1 MIADLITDY
10 SVLQPD
16 VQPDREVIVHRDG
29 EIDHLMSVLAPL
41 THDVAPGGAFLYGP
55 PGSGKT
61 CTTHCVLEE
70 LVDETD
76 VEIVFIDCLSS
87 HARRSVLK
95 RVLEELGAAAELEH
109 RSVATDDLSAL
120 VREAIDGPTVLVLD
134 ECDQLDDFRV
144 LHELYGIKDL
154 TLVLISNAPWKAFEP
169 ETQPLNSRVQ
179 SLQEI
184 PFSRYTETQLVSILE
199 ERSRAGVESG
209 VVSDSDLEY
218 IVSKVDERD
227 ARQTISLLYH
237 SVRNLSLGGR
247 ATLSK
252 SVIDAAKP
260 DSTKDI
266 IRSRLSSL
274 SRQQR
279 VALECLADVGPGTSS
294 ELYECYRERVDE
306 PRTDRTVRG
315 WLPKFEKYGLT
326 TIDGPEYEPVYEVRE
341 AVLKEL
347 SVPE

>member
-29 EIDHLMSVLAPL
+29 EIDHLTSVLAPL
-41 THDVAPGGAFLYGP
+41 THDVAPGGAFLYAP
-55 PGSGKT
+55 PGSGKA
-61 CTTHCVLEE
+61 CTTHCVLEDLANE
-70 LVDETD
+70 AD
-76 VEIVFIDCLSS
+76 VEIVFLDCLSS

-95 RVLEELGAAAELEH
+95 RVLEELSAAGELEH
-109 RSVATDDLSAL
+109 RSVATDDLASL

-134 ECDQLDDFRV
+134 ECDQLDDFRL
-144 LHELYGIKDL
+144 LHELYGIEDL

-184 PFSRYTETQLVSILE
+184 PFSQYTESQLVSILE
-199 ERSRAGVESG
+199 ERAQAGVGSG
-209 VVSDSDLEY
+209 VVSDSDLQY

-227 ARQTISLLYH
+227 AWQAISLLYH
-237 SVRNLSLGGR
+237 SVRNLSLDGR
-247 ATLSK
+247 VTLSEA
-252 SVIDAAKP
+252 VIDTAKP
-260 DSTKDI
+260 DSTQDI

-279 VALECLADVGPGTSS
+279 VTLECLANVGPGTSS
-294 ELYECYRERVDE
+294 ELYECYRDRVDE
-306 PRTDRTVRG
+306 TRTDRTVRG
-315 WLPKFEKYGLT
+315 WLPKFEKYGLI
-326 TIDGPEYEPVYEVRE
+326 TIDGPDYEPVYEVRE
-341 AVLKEL
+341 AVLEEL
-347 SVPE
+347 GVPA